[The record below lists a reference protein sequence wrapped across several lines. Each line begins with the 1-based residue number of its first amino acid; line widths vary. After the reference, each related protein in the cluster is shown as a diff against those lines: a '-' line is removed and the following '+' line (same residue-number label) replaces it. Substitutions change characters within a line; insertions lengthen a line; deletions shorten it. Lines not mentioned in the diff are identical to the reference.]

1 MKDFAALQTS
11 CMVAFERILPMRSI
25 PQPGHQWTCRLEVSH
40 IIERIDDW
48 MREGGHDLIELAKAA
63 ELLDYFRALPEAGYT
78 VQQCCDALREETA
91 IFTGK
96 KKRRK

>member
-1 MKDFAALQTS
+1 MKDFASLQTS
-11 CMVAFERILPMRSI
+11 CMSVFERILPMRSI

-40 IIERIDDW
+40 II
-48 MREGGHDLIELAKAA
+48 DLFELAKAA
-63 ELLDYFRALPEAGYT
+63 ELLDYFRSLPEGGYT